1 MAEWDT
7 SELTALAAR
16 FRVAPAAVIA
26 AVTPAATRAAVNIK
40 RDMKQAA
47 SGHGHLPGLSRTVEY
62 TVTPSSTEVRVEVGF
77 NKTGQ
82 GNLANIAAFG
92 SVNNAPV
99 MDITQPLRAEVPRFM
114 KWASKA
120 IAGAV

>member
-1 MAEWDT
+1 MPEWDT
-7 SELTALAAR
+7 SEVHALAAR
-16 FRVAPAAVIA
+16 FRAAPPKAMAAIVPVANKAG
-26 AVTPAATRAAVNIK
+26 VNMN
-40 RDMKQAA
+40 RDMKRAA
-47 SGHGHLPGLSRTVEY
+47 SGHGHLPGLSRAVEY
-62 TVTPSSTEVRVEVGF
+62 TVTPSPTEVRVEVGF
-77 NKTGQ
+77 NKAGQ

-114 KWASKA
+114 EWASKA